1 MSFNVSNSLAIPII
15 VLLMMTPASSQTP
28 TFPKEIR
35 GYKVER
41 AAVDVKKS
49 KNSRN
54 QMGEPEE
61 RELIKFG
68 DPKLVKATP
77 LGITLEIPLVVFP
90 VTQKGSIDLL
100 IFEEMEVNG
109 TAVSIEDY
117 EHKFGLPDKTPI
129 TLKQPLSIY
138 IDLPNAVLAAVGD
151 WTDSK
156 ETWPITGRIYVFGK
170 FKKSLFSFKR
180 CIPIQ
185 LNFTMS
191 NPMRQ
196 L

>member
-1 MSFNVSNSLAIPII
+1 MSFNVFNSLAIPII
-15 VLLMMTPASSQTP
+15 VLLMMTAASSQTP

-54 QMGEPEE
+54 QTGQPEE

-77 LGITLEIPLVVFP
+77 LGISLEIPLVVFP

-117 EHKFGLPDKTPI
+117 EHKFELPDKTPI

-170 FKKSLFSFKR
+170 FKKSLFTFKR

-191 NPMRQ
+191 NPMRR